1 RCCAMPALANRPKPL
16 AAALA
21 RNSLPRSCVANRR
34 PHWPMLAGSA
44 WQKHCSKHWRNQ
56 TMTTDPKADPIAAL
70 EDVLR
75 MERNALLNGD
85 LDQIPMIVERKQQ
98 VFETLE
104 GADRARLAGLMQLA
118 EDNQQLVSAALK
130 GIRAAQLRLSQIR
143 NAASS
148 L

>member
-1 RCCAMPALANRPKPL
+1 
-16 AAALA
+16 
-21 RNSLPRSCVANRR
+21 
-34 PHWPMLAGSA
+34 
-44 WQKHCSKHWRNQ
+44 
-56 TMTTDPKADPIAAL
+56 MTTDPKADPIAAL

-148 L
+148 LESYDKNGQARTIGAETSSLERRA